1 VRPTGATPEGQELRA
16 AVGGGKILATA
27 ANLSGPVNR
36 ILSRRPEPWVRHL
49 FTDLVIH
56 SGELIMII
64 QILTTGLIVGFA
76 AVVVYG
82 HVLLFKAMFSGG
94 GDHSNTA

>member
-1 VRPTGATPEGQELRA
+1 
-16 AVGGGKILATA
+16 
-27 ANLSGPVNR
+27 
-36 ILSRRPEPWVRHL
+36 
-49 FTDLVIH
+49 
-56 SGELIMII
+56 MIF